1 MVAIMPY
8 HTRQPVSH
16 GRIQRLAGNTGFVI
30 FLALAAITL
39 VQAQEFK
46 HSVKPPLHGQDWI
59 AIAGKP
65 LTVSAGA
72 QLFNQGGNAVD
83 AACAILAASAT
94 MWDTMSWGGE
104 TQALI
109 HNPMTGEVVA
119 INALGAAPSG
129 ATPEYYRSLGMAHP
143 PDYGPLAAVTPGTP
157 GGLLVMLAEFGTLS
171 LEQVLAPAIRMAA
184 GYPIERTNAEI
195 IQFYKDQI
203 LQWPDSTRVLL
214 PNYDPRN
221 PLSWSAPRTGALFPQ
236 PDLHATL
243 TKLVAAERQALAAGK
258 NRKEAI
264 YAAYDRFYRGDIAEE
279 LVRSTQAAGGLITLA
294 DLDQWQV
301 YIEEPVMTTYK
312 GIEVYK
318 LDTWVQGP
326 VMLQMLNMLE
336 NFDLRRMGY
345 NSAEYIHTLY
355 QVMNLAYADRDFY
368 YGDPYFPPEEPVEGL
383 LSKDYARERIRL
395 IDSKVNNP
403 LVLPGD
409 PYPYQGDS
417 NPFTDTLENWQPV
430 IAPPEAVAENS
441 LMDHDAGFLAGT
453 TSIQTADKD
462 GWVVSITPSGGWVPA
477 FIAGNTGI
485 GLSQRQQSFNMSAAQ
500 NPYNLMVPGKRP
512 RATLTPT
519 LAMRDGEPFLAF
531 GVQGGDTQDQNLVQF
546 FLNVV
551 EFGMDVQQAS
561 EAANI
566 NSYQVQSSFG
576 NHAMQ
581 PGRLLLREDL
591 PLAVKIRLSTMGYQV
606 ETQELTSGPI
616 NGIYFDQRNNTFMG
630 GSSDFGDDYGLA
642 W

>member
-1 MVAIMPY
+1 M
-8 HTRQPVSH
+8 
-16 GRIQRLAGNTGFVI
+16 
-30 FLALAAITL
+30 
-39 VQAQEFK
+39 
-46 HSVKPPLHGQDWI
+46 
-59 AIAGKP
+59 
-65 LTVSAGA
+65 
-72 QLFNQGGNAVD
+72 
-83 AACAILAASAT
+83 
-94 MWDTMSWGGE
+94 
-104 TQALI
+104 
-109 HNPMTGEVVA
+109 
-119 INALGAAPSG
+119 
-129 ATPEYYRSLGMAHP
+129 
-143 PDYGPLAAVTPGTP
+143 
-157 GGLLVMLAEFGTLS
+157 
-171 LEQVLAPAIRMAA
+171 
-184 GYPIERTNAEI
+184 
-195 IQFYKDQI
+195 
-203 LQWPDSTRVLL
+203 
-214 PNYDPRN
+214 
-221 PLSWSAPRTGALFPQ
+221 SWSAPRTGALFPQ
-236 PDLHATL
+236 PYLHATL

-417 NPFTDTLENWQPV
+417 NPFTDILENWQPV

-485 GLSQRQQSFNMSAAQ
+485 GLSQRLQSFNMSAAQ

>member
-1 MVAIMPY
+1 
-8 HTRQPVSH
+8 
-16 GRIQRLAGNTGFVI
+16 
-30 FLALAAITL
+30 
-39 VQAQEFK
+39 
-46 HSVKPPLHGQDWI
+46 
-59 AIAGKP
+59 
-65 LTVSAGA
+65 
-72 QLFNQGGNAVD
+72 
-83 AACAILAASAT
+83 
-94 MWDTMSWGGE
+94 
-104 TQALI
+104 
-109 HNPMTGEVVA
+109 
-119 INALGAAPSG
+119 
-129 ATPEYYRSLGMAHP
+129 
-143 PDYGPLAAVTPGTP
+143 
-157 GGLLVMLAEFGTLS
+157 
-171 LEQVLAPAIRMAA
+171 
-184 GYPIERTNAEI
+184 
-195 IQFYKDQI
+195 
-203 LQWPDSTRVLL
+203 
-214 PNYDPRN
+214 
-221 PLSWSAPRTGALFPQ
+221 
-236 PDLHATL
+236 
-243 TKLVAAERQALAAGK
+243 
-258 NRKEAI
+258 
-264 YAAYDRFYRGDIAEE
+264 
-279 LVRSTQAAGGLITLA
+279 
-294 DLDQWQV
+294 
-301 YIEEPVMTTYK
+301 
-312 GIEVYK
+312 
-318 LDTWVQGP
+318 
-326 VMLQMLNMLE
+326 
-336 NFDLRRMGY
+336 MGY

-430 IAPPEAVAENS
+430 MAPPEAVAENS

-485 GLSQRQQSFNMSAAQ
+485 GLSQRLQSFNMSAAQ